1 MFSKTVQLSLQNKG
15 KIVHTTHTYH
25 IFPPVTLAHS
35 HPVKTEQTE
44 KKKEAIMLEYITKQ
58 KEISSV
64 LYPKVSS
71 PFLILGE

>member
-35 HPVKTEQTE
+35 HPVEREQTE
-44 KKKEAIMLEYITKQ
+44 KKK
-58 KEISSV
+58 
-64 LYPKVSS
+64 
-71 PFLILGE
+71 